1 VIAVLGGLGAAL
13 FWATGTLNAAR
24 ASRTVGA
31 FPVLAWVMIV
41 GFVITAPVAA
51 ASGLPEGLGA
61 GVLGWIALAGL
72 GNVAGLLLAYQAMR
86 LGKVSIVA
94 PITSTEGAI
103 AALLAVTS
111 GEALGGLS
119 AALLA
124 AMAVGVVLASLTQAS
139 GGEHTVGASLLA
151 VGAAASFGGSLFAT
165 AKVSDALPLV
175 WAVIPPRL
183 VGVAVIALPMLVL
196 GRLRLPRAVVPFVVT
211 AGLCEVAGFTS
222 FAVGARHGI
231 AVSAVLASQFAA
243 IAAVAAFLLFHERLR
258 RVQIVGI
265 VTIAVCVAVLS
276 AVRA

>member
-24 ASRTVGA
+24 ASRSVGA

-51 ASGLPEGLGA
+51 ASGIPKGLGA
-61 GVLGWIALAGL
+61 AELGWIALAGL

-103 AALLAVTS
+103 AALLAVTT

-139 GGEHTVGASLLA
+139 GGEHPAAASLLA

-196 GRLRLPRAVVPFVVT
+196 GRLRVPRAVVPLVIT

-222 FAVGARHGI
+222 YAIGARHSI

-243 IAAVAAFLLFHERLR
+243 FAAVAAYLIFHERLR
-258 RVQIVGI
+258 RVQVVGI